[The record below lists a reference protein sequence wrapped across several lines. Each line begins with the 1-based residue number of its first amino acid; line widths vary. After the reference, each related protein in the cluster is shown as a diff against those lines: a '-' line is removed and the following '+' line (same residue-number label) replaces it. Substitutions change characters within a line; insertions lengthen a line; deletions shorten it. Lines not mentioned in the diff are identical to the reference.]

1 MARKIELEVEVN
13 GIGAVEQ
20 NLQSLQESLDQMK
33 TQLKGVSQ
41 GSAEFNQ
48 LTQSIAQTEA
58 ELQKLSGATNTAD
71 SSLGN
76 LSNSTAEAT
85 QEQMSLNA
93 QIGEAEDK
101 LMLMAQAGDTS
112 SAAYKQLLI
121 ETGKMKRVQMETNV
135 QIDNAAKGFGGRMTL
150 GVQRAAAA
158 LQVGM
163 SAMAMFGVENEKAA
177 KVMAQLQA
185 VMAFTSGIEQ
195 LKQLTVGM
203 KLFGQGG
210 VGAMSAIK
218 KGIIATG
225 IGALVVAVGT
235 LVAYWDD
242 IVGFISGGVSE
253 QQKLVDA
260 GKKNVG
266 VAEQALTAFD
276 NQVNSLKLQ
285 GKTDKEILQL
295 RIKKIDA
302 VIKEQEAYVA
312 AMEQKQEME
321 VAASK
326 RNQEITEMI
335 IRGAIELSTV
345 TLRLLVA
352 PIDLVLETANDVS
365 EALGFGKITTI
376 NLNDEITKMNKSL
389 AKTASTFLFDPDK
402 VKADGDKLI
411 QEEKNKLDKLKSDR
425 DGFQLEIKRMEQEA
439 LNERLQ
445 KGKESAEKA
454 AEREKE
460 RQEKLKELRGQ
471 ELDLI
476 KEINNR
482 KLEAD
487 NKLLDATLA
496 AMEDGVEKQTK
507 ILEKAYL
514 DERQT
519 FIDKANERE
528 VEALDKKF
536 VEGLIK
542 EAEYLES
549 LKKLREDD
557 SRLTDEERALLIQKE
572 KAKNNEI
579 NKITE
584 DDNEKK
590 KKALEGYNAWRRG
603 KEEDEKLKRI
613 NSVNDEFKT
622 ESEKLEQ
629 FLKDK
634 VITQEEY
641 DKVLVEL
648 REKRRKD
655 LEKIDDDEKL
665 VEKQKTIAAL
675 RNLSS
680 IFESVKGETTAFLG
694 SLGST
699 ITGGIATFM
708 DLANKSFESTTEK
721 VAAYA
726 QAVAGVITQ
735 VLGAVGEEQRRR
747 TENQLE
753 NIQET
758 YDTESKLLE
767 EQKAKGLLTEDQFA
781 QMKYKLD
788 VDKFKK
794 EEEIKKKAFEND
806 KKMKI
811 AQAITSGLQGAV
823 AAFASAMTIPPPAGQ
838 IIGGIMAGIVA
849 AMTAVNVAQI
859 AATKYEGGSAPTA
872 PSIPGGGDISGALT
886 QAPSPST
893 TTLFGAPMT
902 EGNEGGSQ
910 ATPGQRQVPMRA
922 YVLESDI
929 STSQNTISNYEQ
941 RAEIG

>member
-1 MARKIELEVEVN
+1 
-13 GIGAVEQ
+13 
-20 NLQSLQESLDQMK
+20 
-33 TQLKGVSQ
+33 
-41 GSAEFNQ
+41 
-48 LTQSIAQTEA
+48 
-58 ELQKLSGATNTAD
+58 
-71 SSLGN
+71 
-76 LSNSTAEAT
+76 
-85 QEQMSLNA
+85 
-93 QIGEAEDK
+93 
-101 LMLMAQAGDTS
+101 
-112 SAAYKQLLI
+112 
-121 ETGKMKRVQMETNV
+121 
-135 QIDNAAKGFGGRMTL
+135 
-150 GVQRAAAA
+150 RAAAA

-210 VGAMSAIK
+210 VGAMSALK
-218 KGIIATG
+218 KGIMATG

-321 VAASK
+321 VAAAK

-352 PIDLVLETANDVS
+352 PIDLVLETANEVS
-365 EALGFGKITTI
+365 EALGFGKITTL
-376 NLNDEITKMNKSL
+376 NLNDEITKLNKNL
-389 AKTASTFLFDPDK
+389 AKTASTFLFDPDS
-402 VKADGDKLI
+402 VKAEGDKLI
-411 QEEKNKLDKLKSDR
+411 QEEKAKLDKLKSDR

-439 LNERLQ
+439 LNDRLQ

-460 RQEKLKELRGQ
+460 RLEKLKELRGK
-471 ELDLI
+471 ELELI

-487 NKLLDATLA
+487 NKLQDATIA

-514 DERQT
+514 DERQV
-519 FIDKANERE
+519 FIDKSNERE
-528 VEALDKKF
+528 IQALDQKF
-536 VEGLIK
+536 IDGLIK
-542 EAEYLES
+542 EEEYLQS

-557 SRLTDEERALLIQKE
+557 SRLTDEERALLLQKE

-590 KKALEGYNAWRRG
+590 KKALEGYNAWRRS
-603 KEEDEKLKRI
+603 KEEDEKQKKI
-613 NSVNDEFKT
+613 NAIDDEFKQ
-622 ESEKLEQ
+622 ESDKLTQ

-655 LEKIDDDEKL
+655 LQKIDDDEKL
-665 VEKQKTIAAL
+665 TEKQNTIKAL
-675 RNLSS
+675 QNLSS

-699 ITGGIATFM
+699 ITSGVASFM
-708 DLANKSFESTTEK
+708 ELSNKEFTSTTEK

-726 QAVAGVITQ
+726 SAIAGVLNSIF
-735 VLGAVGEEQRRR
+735 GAV
-747 TENQLE
+747 
-753 NIQET
+753 
-758 YDTESKLLE
+758 SE
-767 EQKAKGLLTEDQFA
+767 EQKRRSEQQLKNVEQNYNKESELLENQKENGLITEEQFA
-781 QMKYKLD
+781 QMKYELD
-788 VDKFKK
+788 LDKFNK

-811 AQAITSGLQGAV
+811 ASTITSGLQGAV
-823 AAFASAMTIPPPAGQ
+823 AAFASAMTIPPPAGP
-838 IIGGIMAGIVA
+838 IIGGIMAGIVG

-859 AATKYEGGSAPTA
+859 AATKYEGGSAPSA
-872 PSIPGGGDISGALT
+872 PSISGAAGGAASALE
-886 QAPSPST
+886 SPTVSQ

-902 EGNEGGSQ
+902 GGNEGQSEQ
-910 ATPGQRQVPMRA
+910 QLGQRQAPMRA
-922 YVLESDI
+922 FVLESDI
-929 STSQNTISNYEQ
+929 TTTQNTISTYEQ